1 MNLALSGRFQAVAAA
16 GVASDRACISSN
28 GSLQILFSEE
38 DILGCCEICGNC
50 YGGDPLKAMVYWVR
64 NGFTTGKW

>member
-28 GSLQILFSEE
+28 GGLQILFSEE